1 VDRVRSEQSSR
12 DRDDRVARLD
22 QPQQHD
28 VATDVERGMDRTRVA
43 RALEHLT
50 DLQRQSVE
58 LAYYGGHTYREVAV
72 LLDLPEGTVKTRIRD
87 GLIRLRDTLGVTP

>member
-1 VDRVRSEQSSR
+1 
-12 DRDDRVARLD
+12 
-22 QPQQHD
+22 
-28 VATDVERGMDRTRVA
+28 VA

-72 LLDLPEGTVKTRIRD
+72 LLHLPEGDRQDPDAR
-87 GLIRLRDTLGVTP
+87 RLDQTA